1 MSVATD
7 TAPRVAE
14 VHSELELE
22 LELELEPGPGRGIE
36 VFSTPRE

>member
-22 LELELEPGPGRGIE
+22 PGPGRGIE